1 MRNIEGVRISKK
13 LYDKKKKEER
23 KAAVGG
29 IDINFI
35 LNTSPEQLRAI
46 IEEHKNKRC

>member
-1 MRNIEGVRISKK
+1 MRNIEGVRISEK

-23 KAAVGG
+23 KAIGG

-35 LNTSPEQLRAI
+35 RNTSPEQLRAI
-46 IEEHKNKRC
+46 IEEHRNKRC